1 MEIFGREYGLLFC
14 VGAEREIMELCPDGD
29 LKNLQALLSASKAD
43 AVQKCVEMICVLS
56 RWHEKAAALEKGA
69 ECAQEPLTPE
79 LLELLP
85 FAQFQALQA
94 EAAKCILRDC
104 GRSVE
109 AAPGKKE
116 KAPRSS

>member
-1 MEIFGREYGLLFC
+1 MEILGREYGLLFC

-56 RWHEKAAALEKGA
+56 RWHEKAAALENGA
-69 ECAQEPLTPE
+69 EGAQDPLTPE
-79 LLELLP
+79 LIELLP

-94 EAAKCILRDC
+94 EAARCILRDC

-116 KAPRSS
+116 KAPGSS

>member
-1 MEIFGREYGLLFC
+1 MEIFGKEYGLLFC

-29 LKNLQALLSASKAD
+29 LKNLQALLSASQAD

-56 RWHEKAAALEKGA
+56 RWHEKAAALETGA
-69 ECAQEPLTPE
+69 ENAQEPLTAE
-79 LLELLP
+79 LIELLP

-94 EAAKCILRDC
+94 EAARCILRDC